1 MKFAAL
7 VVTLASAWGIV
18 AGLSLSLSFSSSRW
32 RCRPSTLTCRQLL
45 VVTPTGS
52 PFPLLLPNPHGR
64 SAVRPCSYS
73 NARRPRTSTPTRLF
87 AAIEEGESAANALLK
102 MVDAIA
108 KCKTSSDQ
116 IEKMEELEKIL
127 TQLVENEKAALRQ
140 QQKKKQEP
148 HPPELPPPMG
158 ALLEDNDITTTT
170 TTSSTADVD
179 LQKAELA
186 LAQLR
191 ERLAYEEDNLIK
203 AEKALKQSREEAET
217 LRKAEVEL
225 LEKKKGAEQRMAE
238 AIRRTKA
245 FVEST
250 EEARK
255 KLLGKQQQQQQ
266 QQKAPP
272 KQPGSKIANK
282 NQLDQEAASKTNSRP
297 TIALQQFFVT
307 GGAPKNNSSNSGGGG
322 KGALLN
328 SEFPPGTRMA
338 AAPPS
343 VPTLYDWKLNG
354 DGTVTGSVKGS
365 TMFRDGAI
373 VTTSRLAARCEAGTL
388 VSTSSGSK

>member
-7 VVTLASAWGIV
+7 IVLASAWGI
-18 AGLSLSLSFSSSRW
+18 ATGLSLSLSLSFSSSRW
-32 RCRPSTLTCRQLL
+32 PCPPSTLTHRQL
-45 VVTPTGS
+45 VTRNS
-52 PFPLLLPNPHGR
+52 SPLLHNPQR
-64 SAVRPCSYS
+64 SAITSCCNS
-73 NARRPRTSTPTRLF
+73 NARPRTGTTRLY
-87 AAIEEGESAANALLK
+87 AVIEEGESPANALLK
-102 MVDAIA
+102 MVDVIA

-127 TQLVENEKAALRQ
+127 TQLVENEKAVLRQ
-140 QQKKKQEP
+140 QQKMKQEP
-148 HPPELPPPMG
+148 HPPEMPPPMG
-158 ALLEDNDITTTT
+158 ALLLDDEITTTST
-170 TTSSTADVD
+170 TTSADVD

-191 ERLAYEEDNLIK
+191 ERLALEEANLMQ
-203 AEKALKQSREEAET
+203 AEKALRQSREEAET

-255 KLLGKQQQQQQ
+255 KLVGKQQQQQK
-266 QQKAPP
+266 QKQPP
-272 KQPGSKIANK
+272 KQPASKITNK
-282 NQLDQEAASKTNSRP
+282 YQVDQDAASKTNSRP
-297 TIALQQFFVT
+297 TIALQQFFAT
-307 GGAPKNNSSNSGGGG
+307 GGAPNWNNSNNSNNSGGGGG

-328 SEFPPGTRMA
+328 AEFPPGARMA

-365 TMFRDGAI
+365 TMFREGAI
-373 VTTSRLAARCEAGTL
+373 VTTSRLAVRCEAGTL

>member
-1 MKFAAL
+1 
-7 VVTLASAWGIV
+7 
-18 AGLSLSLSFSSSRW
+18 
-32 RCRPSTLTCRQLL
+32 
-45 VVTPTGS
+45 
-52 PFPLLLPNPHGR
+52 
-64 SAVRPCSYS
+64 
-73 NARRPRTSTPTRLF
+73 
-87 AAIEEGESAANALLK
+87 

-158 ALLEDNDITTTT
+158 ALLEDSDITTTSS
-170 TTSSTADVD
+170 TSSTADVD

-191 ERLAYEEDNLIK
+191 ERLAYEEDNLMK
-203 AEKALKQSREEAET
+203 AEKALRQSREEAET

-245 FVEST
+245 FVQST

-255 KLLGKQQQQQQ
+255 KLMGKQQQQQQ
-266 QQKAPP
+266 KPPP
-272 KQPGSKIANK
+272 KQSGSKIANK
-282 NQLDQEAASKTNSRP
+282 NQVDQDAVSKTNSRP

-307 GGAPKNNSSNSGGGG
+307 GGAPKNNSNNSGGGG

-373 VTTSRLAARCEAGTL
+373 VTTSRLAVRCEAGTL